1 MKSVYIHIPFCNN
14 ICSYCDFTKMYYKE
28 SFIMQYLDSLKKE
41 IEERYNREKVYTLY
55 IGGGTPSSLSIS
67 ELNYFFKIIEI
78 FDLSEIKEFTFECNI
93 DSLDREK
100 LILLKK
106 NNVTRLSI
114 GIQSFREEN
123 LNLLGI
129 NRNNSRVYEI
139 LDFIKQIGF
148 HNINLDLIYAIPNQ
162 SLEHLNDD
170 LDKYLS
176 INPNHISCYS
186 LMIEPHTKLYINKV
200 KQIDEDLDYEMY
212 KLIENRLTANG
223 YTHYEVSNYSK
234 PNYMS
239 RHNLVYWNNLEYYG
253 FGLSA
258 SSYINNIRID
268 NTKSLNEYLTNNFVD
283 NYIDVSKENIKYGM
297 MLGFRKIDGIN
308 IEEFNKR
315 YKTNIEN
322 LLCKLINENKLEIK
336 DGYIRIVDDWIYKM
350 NDILVDII

>member
-28 SFIMQYLDSLKKE
+28 SFIMPYLDSLKKE
-41 IEERYNREKVYTLY
+41 IEERYNKEKVYTLY

-67 ELNYFFKIIEI
+67 ELNYLFKIIEI

-106 NNVTRLSI
+106 NNVNRLSI

-176 INPNHISCYS
+176 LNPNHISCYS

-268 NTKSLNEYLTNNFVD
+268 NTKSLNEYLSNNYVD

-322 LLCKLINENKLEIK
+322 LVCKLINENKLEIK